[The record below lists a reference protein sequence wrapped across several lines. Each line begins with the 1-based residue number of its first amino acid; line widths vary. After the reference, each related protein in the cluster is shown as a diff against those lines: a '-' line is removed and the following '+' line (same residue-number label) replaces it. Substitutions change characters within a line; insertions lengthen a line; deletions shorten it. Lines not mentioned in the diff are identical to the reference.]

1 MNKAVIGI
9 GYGDEGKGITT
20 DFLCLHS
27 NNNTLVVRF
36 SGGQQAGHTVFL
48 NGIRHVFSNF
58 GSGTLR
64 GVPTYWAKYC
74 TVDPVGLMNELDI
87 LIEKG
92 VNPLLYIDERCP
104 ITTPFDICYNQEIE
118 KINQHGSVGVGVGAT
133 INREEKFY
141 SLQFGDLFHEP
152 VMRIKLDEIRKYY
165 NLNFEI
171 DLDRF
176 FQSVERILSSKY
188 IKPTYD
194 FPYYGNYIFE
204 GSQGLLLDPNIGFFP
219 HVTRSYVSTKNILDM
234 GINPELYL
242 VTRAYQTRHGNGA
255 MVGEDIPHNILINPN
270 ETNVTHPHQGVFRR
284 ALLNLDLLKYS
295 INKDPY
301 IRFCFKKTLVITC
314 LDHIIDDYRFT
325 YKNEII
331 TSSDENDF
339 VKKVSGILNIKNV
352 LISKSDESKNIT
364 VWN

>member
-1 MNKAVIGI
+1 MNRAVIGI

-20 DFLCLHS
+20 DYLCSHS
-27 NNNTLVVRF
+27 NNTLVIRF
-36 SGGQQAGHTVFL
+36 SGGQQCGHTVFL

-64 GVPTYWAKYC
+64 GVPSYWAKCC
-74 TVDPVGLMNELDI
+74 TVDPVGLIKELDI

-92 VNPLLYIDERCP
+92 VQPLLYIDERCP
-104 ITTPFDICYNQEIE
+104 ITTPFDIYYNQELE

-141 SLQFGDLFHEP
+141 SLQFGDLYYEP
-152 VMRIKLDEIRKYY
+152 VLRIKLDEIKKFY
-165 NLNFEI
+165 NLKINNS
-171 DLDRF
+171 LDRF
-176 FQSVERILSSKY
+176 FQSVERIISSKN
-188 IKPTYD
+188 IKPAYD

-219 HVTRSYVSTKNILDM
+219 HVTRSCVSTKNILDT

-242 VTRAYQTRHGNGA
+242 ITRAYQTRHGNGA

-270 ETNVTHPHQGVFRR
+270 ETNVTHPHQGEFRR
-284 ALLNLDLLKYS
+284 ALLNLDLLLYS

-301 IRFCFKKTLVITC
+301 IRFCLNKTLVITC
-314 LDHIIDDYRFT
+314 LDHIVDEYRFT

-331 TSSDENDF
+331 VSSNEDDF
-339 VKKVSGILNIKNV
+339 IRKISNILNIKHV
-352 LISKSDESKNIT
+352 LISKSDESKNIIE
-364 VWN
+364 WN